1 MRLNKYISDRGISSR
16 RKADVLI
23 EEGHV
28 QVNGVVVTSLGTK
41 IDPEVDRIIVDG
53 VVLDSRREK
62 YSYILLNKPKGVTS
76 TVSDPHAE
84 KTVMGMVST
93 KERLYP
99 VGRLDKDSRGL
110 VLMTNDGE
118 LAFRLTHPRYSVG
131 KKYRVTVKGIVKDK
145 ILNQMKAGVVLEDG
159 IASVA
164 EVEIISENGRE
175 SVLEMVLTEGKKR
188 EIRRICSALRLF
200 LIDLQRIAIGP
211 LEMNGLLEGKTRQL
225 TQEEITLLKR
235 TVGVN

>member
-1 MRLNKYISDRGISSR
+1 MRLNKYISERGISSR

-23 EEGHV
+23 EQGHV
-28 QVNGVVVTSLGTK
+28 QVNDVVVTSLGTK

-53 VVLDSRREK
+53 VVLDSKRET

-84 KTVMGMVST
+84 KTVMGMISK

-110 VLMTNDGE
+110 LLMTNDGE

-131 KKYRVTVKGIVKDK
+131 KKYKVTVKGKVKDK
-145 ILNQMKAGVVLEDG
+145 ILNQMRAGVVLEDG
-159 IASVA
+159 VASVA
-164 EVEIISENGRE
+164 EVAVIAENGHE
-175 SVLEMVLTEGKKR
+175 SIIEMVLTEGKKR
-188 EIRRICSALRLF
+188 EIRRICAALHLF

-211 LEMNGLLEGKTRQL
+211 LVLNNLLEGESRDLTRD
-225 TQEEITLLKR
+225 EINLLKS
-235 TVGVN
+235 TVGIS